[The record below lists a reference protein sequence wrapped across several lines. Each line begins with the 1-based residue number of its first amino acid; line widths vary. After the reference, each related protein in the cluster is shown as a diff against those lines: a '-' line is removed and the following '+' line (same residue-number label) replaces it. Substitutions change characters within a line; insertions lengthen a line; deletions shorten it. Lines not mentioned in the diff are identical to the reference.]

1 MTNAFQCDECAA
13 IADEFRDAIGEMP
26 PNLLDRYRAE
36 RDAFRKM
43 IGGTDED
50 FERAEEILGKP
61 KFPINGSGLF
71 DALGGRYPKIQ
82 NALRKMIVHRFRT
95 GHKAV
100 NCFNL

>member
-1 MTNAFQCDECAA
+1 MTNAFQCDECVA

-36 RDAFRKM
+36 RDAFRKL

-71 DALGGRYPKIQ
+71 DALGGRYSKIH

-100 NCFNL
+100 NFFNL